1 MLYELLL
8 ELRNWFE
15 RETIIGTFTVTDGV
29 LSADGIDL
37 NDHLQ
42 ENQWFRLVGSVFNDG
57 VHQYG
62 AAVLA
67 DEAPFDGAV
76 VAMAVPSAVIALAAD
91 IEAWQGKYGAVDG
104 PALSPY
110 TSETIP
116 GVYSYTK
123 DSGGGSGGSGSLSWK
138 DVFRSRLNKWRKI

>member
-1 MLYELLL
+1 MLYEVLQ

-15 RETIIGTFTVTDGV
+15 REIVTGTFAVTDGV

-37 NDHLQ
+37 GDHLQ
-42 ENQWFRLVGSVFNDG
+42 TNQWFRLVGSVFNDG

-110 TSETIP
+110 TSESF
-116 GVYSYTK
+116 GGYSYTK
-123 DSGGGSGGSGSLSWK
+123 SAGGASGAASGVTWQSA
-138 DVFRSRLNKWRKI
+138 FASRLNKWRKI

>member
-1 MLYELLL
+1 MLYELLQ

-15 RETIIGTFTVTDGV
+15 RETITGTFTVIDGV

-37 NDHLQ
+37 NEHLQ

-91 IEAWQGKYGAVDG
+91 IEAWQDKYGAVDG

-110 TSETIP
+110 TSESF
-116 GVYSYTK
+116 GGYSYTK
-123 DSGGGSGGSGSLSWK
+123 SAGGASGTASGVTWQSA
-138 DVFRSRLNKWRKI
+138 FASRLNKWRKI